1 MISEEQFEKIELA
14 HGCGYWNVC
23 DDHTC
28 PCHPTAAVSQGYSEE
43 TYASMKHQQ
52 EEDMRR
58 YDW

>member
-1 MISEEQFEKIELA
+1 MISEEQFDKIA
-14 HGCGYWNVC
+14 NQYGCGYWHVC
-23 DDHTC
+23 DDHAC
-28 PCHPTAAVSQGYSEE
+28 GCAPSSAVGQGYSEE